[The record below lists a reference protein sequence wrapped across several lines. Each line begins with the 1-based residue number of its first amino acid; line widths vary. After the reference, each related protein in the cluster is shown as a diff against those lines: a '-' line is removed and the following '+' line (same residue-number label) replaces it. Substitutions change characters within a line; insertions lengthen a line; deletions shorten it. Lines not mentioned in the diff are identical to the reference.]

1 AGAPR
6 QRTGRTA
13 SQQGGDGGAPRAP
26 ALGCYRGRQRRAL
39 ADAEPAHR
47 PWAASGEAGAPRVP
61 AAAAASDETV
71 ACGEGA
77 AAGDEKARGPE
88 EVAAAGTRR
97 VDSTSPIQLEA
108 SLNVADSCGGLSE
121 HARSGWREPV
131 RAPLAKLP
139 FQSMRRHAADPDP
152 PLVHPVQVMRGAQA
166 DST

>member
-1 AGAPR
+1 MMLRLLSWRWDFGKGLVHGGQRPGDR
-6 QRTGRTA
+6 QRDPDRPR
-13 SQQGGDGGAPRAP
+13 GGAPRAP

-108 SLNVADSCGGLSE
+108 SLNVADSYAVAG
-121 HARSGWREPV
+121 
-131 RAPLAKLP
+131 
-139 FQSMRRHAADPDP
+139 
-152 PLVHPVQVMRGAQA
+152 
-166 DST
+166 